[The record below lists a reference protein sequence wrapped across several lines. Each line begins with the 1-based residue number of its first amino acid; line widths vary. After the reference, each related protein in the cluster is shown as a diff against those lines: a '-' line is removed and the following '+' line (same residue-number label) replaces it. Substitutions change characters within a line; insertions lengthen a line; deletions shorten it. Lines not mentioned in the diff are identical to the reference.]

1 VTGAVVRFS
10 LTGLLVLLLVGLGG
24 VELLHRVAR
33 SQAISDATEM
43 TRLGVAGLVAPV
55 IDEPLLRGDPA
66 AIARMDALLKRRL
79 VRDPI
84 VRVKLWDASGRI
96 VYSDEPRL
104 VGRRYAMP
112 ADEREILRTGGTK
125 AELSDLTSPE
135 NRFERRYGKLMEV
148 YHGVRGPRGERM
160 LFEVYQ
166 RDSAV
171 NASARER
178 WLSFL
183 PVLLGALGLIALLQ
197 VPIAVSLARRVRRA
211 ERDRAALLER
221 AIDAQDQE
229 RRRIATDLHDG
240 VVQTLAGVSFRLGAA
255 SAHADGDA
263 SPALTAAL
271 HAAARETRT
280 SMRALRSLLVDIYPP
295 SLQREGLVAALSDL
309 TTRTAGPSLR
319 VALEAPHD
327 IQLPPATEALL
338 FRAAQEALR
347 NVVTHAAAD
356 SARVVLERSDGH
368 VRLVVEDDG
377 HGFSSE
383 ELRGRPINGHFG
395 LRALEDLVHD
405 GGGELRVDSAPRR
418 GTRLT
423 VRLPTP

>member
-24 VELLHRVAR
+24 VELLHRVGR

-43 TRLGVAGLVAPV
+43 TRLGVTGLVAPV
-55 IDEPLLRGDPA
+55 IDESLLRGDPA

-84 VRVKLWDASGRI
+84 VRVKLWDATGRI

-104 VGRRYAMP
+104 LGRRYAMP

-135 NRFERRYGKLMEV
+135 NRFERRYGKLEEV
-148 YHGVRGPRGERM
+148 YQGLRGPRGERM

-171 NASARER
+171 NASARAR

-229 RRRIATDLHDG
+229 RRRIARDLHDG
-240 VVQTLAGVSFRLGAA
+240 VVQTLAGISFRLGAA

-271 HAAARETRT
+271 EAAARETRM

-309 TTRTAGPSLR
+309 TTRSAGPSLR
-319 VALEAPHD
+319 VALEAPQD

-338 FRAAQEALR
+338 FRAAQEGLR
-347 NVVTHAAAD
+347 NVASHAAAD
-356 SARVVLERSDGH
+356 TARVVLQRRDGH
-368 VRLVVEDDG
+368 VQLLVEDDG
-377 HGFSSE
+377 HGFSPD
-383 ELRGRPINGHFG
+383 ELRRRPVNGHFG

-405 GGGELRVDSAPRR
+405 GGGELRVDSAPQS

-423 VRLPTP
+423 VRLPAT